1 MSGYGKRRIVAGI
14 GAGIGIAA
22 ICMSGCGAGQP
33 DGKIRIELVQ
43 SKPEAVATFEAL
55 EAKFNE
61 THDKIELVIESP
73 NDANTILKT
82 RFIRNDSPDMIGVGG
97 DINYSNFHDAD
108 ILMDISDY
116 AGNEKIQEAY
126 RQIAKNL
133 EFVPREGVYAVPYA
147 ANAAGVLYNRDMFEK
162 NGWEIPKTWDEFTAL
177 CETIRAAGVQPLFA
191 GYKDDW
197 NCLAPWNAISAAL
210 ADGDVCAQ
218 VNRGETTFAENYRE
232 VAEKSYA
239 LLEYIQDDPF
249 AYGYND
255 ACTAFANEE
264 SAMFIIGSYAIP
276 QILSVNP
283 DLPIDSFVFPASND
297 PEQNVLN
304 SGIDLQFSVMKDSP
318 NKEACYEVL
327 DFLLADE
334 NMQLYLDGQN
344 AVPCKKG
351 DFKLSGQL
359 SGMTEYIREGKLADY
374 QDHYYP
380 TEMSVGA
387 LIQSYLLKGDADAFL
402 DNFDRLWVRYN
413 RDIIKKV
420 QDHEAERG
428 GVQS

>member
-1 MSGYGKRRIVAGI
+1 MGGKVRAAAGI
-14 GAGIGIAA
+14 GAFLGIAA
-22 ICMSGCGAGQP
+22 FCLGGCGTGGP

-43 SKPEAVATFEAL
+43 SKPEAVDTFEAL
-55 EAKFNE
+55 EAKFNA
-61 THDKIELVIESP
+61 THDNIELVISSP

-82 RFIRNDSPDMIGVGG
+82 RFIRNDIPDMIGVGG

-116 AGNEKIQEAY
+116 AGLNDIQDAY

-133 EFVPREGVYAVPYA
+133 EFVPREGAYTVPYA
-147 ANAAGVLYNRDMFEK
+147 ANAAGVLYNRAMFER

-177 CETIRAAGVQPLFA
+177 CETIRAAGIQPLFS

-218 VNRGETTFAENYRE
+218 VNRGETTFARSYRE

-239 LLEYIQDDPF
+239 LLTYMQDDPF

-327 DFLLADE
+327 DFLLEDG
-334 NMQLYLDGQN
+334 NLQLYLDGQN
-344 AVPCKKG
+344 AVPCKMG
-351 DFKLSGQL
+351 GFALSDQL

-387 LIQSYLLKGDADAFL
+387 LIQAYLLKGDTDGFL
-402 DNFDRLWVRYN
+402 ENFDRLWVRYN

-420 QDHEAERG
+420 QDYEAAKG
-428 GVQS
+428 GTQS

>member
-1 MSGYGKRRIVAGI
+1 MGTYGKVRAAAGI
-14 GAGIGIAA
+14 GAFLGVAA
-22 ICMSGCGAGQP
+22 LCLSGCGAGKA
-33 DGKIRIELVQ
+33 DGKIQIELVQ
-43 SKPEAVATFEAL
+43 SKPEAVDTFQAL

-61 THDKIELVIESP
+61 THDDIELVISSP

-116 AGNEKIQEAY
+116 AGLNDIQEAY

-133 EFVPREGVYAVPYA
+133 EFVPREGAYTVPYA
-147 ANAAGVLYNRDMFEK
+147 ANAAGVLYNRDMFER
-162 NGWEIPKTWDEFTAL
+162 NGWEIPKTWDEFRAL
-177 CETIRAAGVQPLFA
+177 CETIRAAGIQPLFA

-210 ADGDVCAQ
+210 VDGDVCAQ
-218 VNRGETTFAENYRE
+218 VNRGETTFAENYRD
-232 VAEKSYA
+232 VAEKSFA
-239 LLEYIQDDPF
+239 LLTYMQDDPF

-283 DLPIDSFVFPASND
+283 NLPIDSFVFPASND
-297 PEQNVLN
+297 PEENVLN

-327 DFLLADE
+327 DFLMEDE

-351 DFKLSGQL
+351 GFTLSDQL

-387 LIQSYLLKGDADAFL
+387 LIQAYLLKGDTDVFL
-402 DNFDRLWVRYN
+402 ENFDRLWVRYN

-420 QDHEAERG
+420 QDYEAAKG
-428 GVQS
+428 GAQS

>member
-1 MSGYGKRRIVAGI
+1 MGGLKKRRILAGI
-14 GAGIGIAA
+14 GMGIGVAA
-22 ICMSGCGAGQP
+22 ACMSGCSQEKT
-33 DGKIRIELVQ
+33 DGKIQVELVQ
-43 SKPEAVATFEAL
+43 YKPEAVNTFEAL
-55 EAKFNE
+55 EEKFNE
-61 THDKIELVIESP
+61 THDDIELTISSP
-73 NDANTILKT
+73 NDAHTILKT

-97 DINYSNFHDAD
+97 DINYSNFLDAD

-116 AGNEKIQEAY
+116 QGLGDIQEAY

-133 EFVPREGVYAVPYA
+133 EFVPKEGVYAVPYA
-147 ANAAGVLYNRDMFEK
+147 ANAAGVLYNRVMFEEH
-162 NGWEIPKTWDEFTAL
+162 GWEIPRTWDEFTAL
-177 CETIRAAGVQPLFA
+177 CETIRQVGVHPLFA

-197 NCLAPWNAISAAL
+197 NCLAPWNAIAVDL
-210 ADGDVCAQ
+210 ADADICAQ
-218 VNRGETTFAENYRE
+218 VNRGETTFTESYQE

-239 LLEYIQDDPF
+239 LLQYMQDDPF

-297 PEQNVLN
+297 AEENTLN
-304 SGIDLQFSVMKDSP
+304 SGNDMQFSIMKDSP

-327 DFLLADE
+327 DFLLQDE
-334 NMQLYLDGQN
+334 NVQLYLDGQN

-351 DFKLSGQL
+351 DFILSDQL
-359 SGMTEYIREGKLADY
+359 AGMTEYIREGNIADY

-387 LIQSYLLKGDADAFL
+387 LIQSYLLKGDTEGFL
-402 DNFDRLWVRYN
+402 ENFDRLWVRYN

-420 QDHEAERG
+420 QDYEARKG
-428 GVQS
+428 GEES

>member
-1 MSGYGKRRIVAGI
+1 MGGLGKKTIRW
-14 GAGIGIAA
+14 GIGIGVAA
-22 ICMSGCGAGQP
+22 VCLGGCSTGKT
-33 DGKIRIELVQ
+33 DGKIRVELVQ
-43 SKPEAVATFEAL
+43 YKPEAVNTFEAL
-55 EAKFNE
+55 EEKFNA
-61 THDKIELVIESP
+61 THDDIELVINSP
-73 NDANTILKT
+73 NDAHTILKT

-97 DINYSNFHDAD
+97 DINYSNFLDAD
-108 ILMDISDY
+108 ILMEISDY
-116 AGNEKIQEAY
+116 QGLDSIQEAY

-133 EFVPREGVYAVPYA
+133 EFVPKEGVYAVPYA
-147 ANAAGVLYNRDMFEK
+147 ANAAGVLYNRGMFEEH
-162 NGWEIPKTWDEFTAL
+162 GWEIPETWDEFTTL
-177 CETIRAAGVQPLFA
+177 CETIRQSGVQPLFA

-197 NCLAPWNAISAAL
+197 NCLAPWNAIAVDL
-210 ADGDVCAQ
+210 ADADICAQ
-218 VNRGETTFAENYRE
+218 VNRGETTFTESYQE

-239 LLEYIQDDPF
+239 LLQYMQDDPF

-297 PEQNVLN
+297 AGRNVLN
-304 SGIDLQFSVMKDSP
+304 SGNDMQFSIMKDSP

-327 DFLLADE
+327 DFLLQDE
-334 NMQLYLDGQN
+334 NVQLYLDGQN

-351 DFKLSGQL
+351 DFRLSDQL
-359 SGMTEYIREGKLADY
+359 YSMTEYIREGKLADY

-387 LIQSYLLKGDADAFL
+387 LIQSYLLRGDSQAFL
-402 DNFDRLWVRYN
+402 ENFDKLWVRYN

-420 QDHEAERG
+420 QDYEAEKGDRR
-428 GVQS
+428 S

>member
-1 MSGYGKRRIVAGI
+1 MGGLGKKTIRW
-14 GAGIGIAA
+14 GIGIGVAA
-22 ICMSGCGAGQP
+22 VCLGGCSTGKT
-33 DGKIRIELVQ
+33 DGKIRVELVQ
-43 SKPEAVATFEAL
+43 YKPEAVNTFEAL
-55 EAKFNE
+55 EEKFNA
-61 THDKIELVIESP
+61 THDDIELVINSP
-73 NDANTILKT
+73 NDAHTILKT

-97 DINYSNFHDAD
+97 DINYSNFLDAD
-108 ILMDISDY
+108 ILMEISDY
-116 AGNEKIQEAY
+116 QGLDSIQEAY

-133 EFVPREGVYAVPYA
+133 EFVPKEGVYAVPYA
-147 ANAAGVLYNRDMFEK
+147 ANAAGVLYNRGMFEEH
-162 NGWEIPKTWDEFTAL
+162 GWEIPGTWDEFTAL
-177 CETIRAAGVQPLFA
+177 CETIRQSGVQPLFA

-197 NCLAPWNAISAAL
+197 NCLAPWNAIAVDL
-210 ADGDVCAQ
+210 ADADICAQ
-218 VNRGETTFAENYRE
+218 VNRGETTFTESYQE

-239 LLEYIQDDPF
+239 LLQYMQDDPF

-297 PEQNVLN
+297 AGRNVLN
-304 SGIDLQFSVMKDSP
+304 SGNDMQFSIMKDSP

-327 DFLLADE
+327 DFLLQDE
-334 NMQLYLDGQN
+334 NVQLYLDGQN

-351 DFKLSGQL
+351 DFRLSDQL
-359 SGMTEYIREGKLADY
+359 YSMTEYIREGKLADY

-387 LIQSYLLKGDADAFL
+387 LIQSYLLRGDSRAFL
-402 DNFDRLWVRYN
+402 ENFDKLWVRYN

-420 QDHEAERG
+420 QDYEAKKG
-428 GVQS
+428 DSKS

>member
-1 MSGYGKRRIVAGI
+1 MSGYGKRRMLTAAGVL
-14 GAGIGIAA
+14 AGIAA
-22 ICMSGCGAGQP
+22 FALSGCTAGKA
-33 DGKIRIELVQ
+33 DGKIRVELVQ
-43 SKPEAVATFEAL
+43 SKPEAVNTFEAL
-55 EAKFNE
+55 EARFNAA
-61 THDKIELVIESP
+61 HDDIELVIESP
-73 NDANTILKT
+73 NDASTILKT

-116 AGNEKIQEAY
+116 AGMDGIQEAY

-133 EFVPREGVYAVPYA
+133 EFVPTDGVYAVPYA
-147 ANAAGVLYNRDMFEK
+147 ANAAGVLYNRDLFAR

-177 CETIRAAGVQPLFA
+177 CETIRAAGIQPLFA

-210 ADGDVCAQ
+210 VDADVCAQ
-218 VNRGETTFAENYRE
+218 VNRGETTFAGSYRE
-232 VAEKSYA
+232 VAEKSYG

-297 PEQNVLN
+297 PQQNVLN
-304 SGIDLQFSVMKDSP
+304 SGIDLQFSIMKDSP

-327 DFLLADE
+327 DFLLEDE
-334 NMQLYLDGQN
+334 NVQLYLDEQN
-344 AVPCKKG
+344 AVPCKEG
-351 DFKLSGQL
+351 DFVLSEKLFS
-359 SGMTEYIREGKLADY
+359 MTEYIREGKLADY

-387 LIQSYLLKGDADAFL
+387 LIQAYLLNGDTDGFL
-402 DNFDRLWVRYN
+402 SNFDKLWVRYN

-420 QDHEAERG
+420 RDYESAKG
-428 GVQS
+428 GTQS